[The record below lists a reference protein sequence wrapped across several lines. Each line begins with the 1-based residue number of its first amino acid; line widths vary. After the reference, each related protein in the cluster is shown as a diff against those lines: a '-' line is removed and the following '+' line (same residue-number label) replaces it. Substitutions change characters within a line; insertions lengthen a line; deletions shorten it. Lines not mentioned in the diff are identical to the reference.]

1 MNDCIHIVLFLVV
14 IPVTV
19 GALISTLINRR
30 ARVMAWADKH
40 VRDMQHARRG
50 AGPSSQG
57 VLRASDFPGTQSIG
71 RGECPMRA
79 GRFQ

>member
-1 MNDCIHIVLFLVV
+1 MSDVIAVLIWCAVSVIVCAV
-14 IPVTV
+14 
-19 GALISTLINRR
+19 ISTSINRR
-30 ARVMAWADKH
+30 ARIMRWASEF

-71 RGECPMRA
+71 YGSR
-79 GRFQ
+79 RFPGDAS